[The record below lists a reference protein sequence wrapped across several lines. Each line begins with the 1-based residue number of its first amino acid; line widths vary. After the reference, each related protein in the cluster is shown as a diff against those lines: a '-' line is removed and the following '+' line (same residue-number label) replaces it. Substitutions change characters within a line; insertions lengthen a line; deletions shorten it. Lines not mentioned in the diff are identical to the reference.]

1 MTVSTL
7 RPKSTIFDIDTIK
20 GSEKKI
26 LTATKDI
33 RKEFD
38 ISRGFGLA
46 TLTAITT
53 YKDPKRGFKTRE
65 EFESLLYEALA
76 HGASDIFISPDRP
89 ITMMKDLD
97 LYSLTHRNINR
108 DEALQILQT
117 IAGDNA
123 YLVLMNNKYT
133 NKAYRILKKDGT
145 GKEVRHNFRV
155 NVSRTSFRGSGDS
168 FQITLRTISGV
179 PPHFSKLGLDEDFLI
194 SSLPHNGCYI
204 IGGVTGSG
212 KSTTLASNIRYVLE
226 NDTHIRGNILT
237 HNEPIEYE
245 YDSIQSSHSIVSQS
259 EIPNNFETFADANRE
274 AMRRRP
280 AAVEIGELRDRETI
294 SAALELSLT
303 GHPVFATVHATTV
316 DKIIPRMLKR
326 FKHEEHLQAAAD
338 IIGSVYTLIA
348 QRLVKDVNGK
358 VFAVREHLI
367 FSPQLKEKLILIDD
381 IQAQQNF
388 IRNLMIN
395 SDGTDPNISKSFRK
409 QADDL
414 RAAGR
419 LHEDYYHKLIY

>member
-7 RPKSTIFDIDTIK
+7 RQSSSIFDVDKIK
-20 GSEKKI
+20 GSEKRI

-38 ISRGFGLA
+38 NSRGFGLP

-53 YKDPKRGFKTRE
+53 YKDPKRGFKSRE

-76 HGASDIFISPDRP
+76 HGASDIYISPDRP
-89 ITMMKDLD
+89 ITMIKDLD
-97 LYSLTHRNINR
+97 LYSLTHRIINR
-108 DEALQILQT
+108 DEAIHILKT
-117 IAGDNA
+117 IADENA
-123 YLVLMNNKYT
+123 YLVLINNKYI
-133 NKAYRILKKDGT
+133 NKAYRILQKDGT

-155 NVSRTSFRGSGDS
+155 NVSRTTFKGSGDS

-179 PPHFSKLGLDEDFLI
+179 PPHFSQLGLDEDFILR
-194 SSLPHNGCYI
+194 SLPHNGCYI

-212 KSTTLASNIRYVLE
+212 KSTTLASNIRYVLQ

-245 YDSIQSSHSIVSQS
+245 YDSIQSSHSFVSQS

-280 AAVEIGELRDRETI
+280 AAVEIGELRDKETI

-367 FSPQLKEKLILIDD
+367 FSPQLKEKLLLIDD

-388 IRNLMIN
+388 IRDLMIN